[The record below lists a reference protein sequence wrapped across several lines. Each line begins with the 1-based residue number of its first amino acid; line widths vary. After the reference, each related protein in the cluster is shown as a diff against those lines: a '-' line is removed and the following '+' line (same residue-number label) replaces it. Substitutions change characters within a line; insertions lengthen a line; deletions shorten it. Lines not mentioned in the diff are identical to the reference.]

1 MTKIINPAWIGLSLC
16 LCLSAPSWAQTVLTV
31 AAYPAVDEIIKS
43 ALPEWQKKH
52 PQVQVKVVGRE
63 YADHHTAMTTALAAS
78 SGLPDVM
85 TIEYGYLGRFSQSGG
100 LENLAAEPY
109 RADLKAE
116 QFVSFAWQQGQ
127 HDRLGQ
133 TAIPTDIGPGA
144 LFYRQDIVQKAQVK
158 TEQLSARW
166 EDLIEAGKQIKART
180 GVYLVAHARDI
191 KDIVIRS
198 SLGAGEGI
206 YYNEQGQS
214 VVGTAPRFKRAFEL
228 ASLVRQ
234 QGLDAKVNAWS
245 NEWGESLKRG
255 NVAVQMMGAWL
266 GGHLQNWLAPDST
279 GKWRSGRLPEGV
291 ATSWGG
297 TFYAIPKKAGNK
309 ALAWDLIQHLTL
321 NKAQQQAAFQ
331 KFNAFPALKEAQSGS
346 YFDQPVDY
354 LGGQKAR
361 GDWKDAAQKIVP
373 TKVFRNDP
381 IAEEIVNAELD
392 LVLTKGKS
400 IEQALADAHRLIQ
413 RRAQR

>member
-1 MTKIINPAWIGLSLC
+1 MTKIINPVWVGLSLFM
-16 LCLSAPSWAQTVLTV
+16 CLSATSGAQTVLTV
-31 AAYPAVDEIIKS
+31 AAYPAVDEIIKA

-52 PQVQVKVVGRE
+52 PQIHVKVVGRE

-116 QFVSFAWQQGQ
+116 RFVSYAWQQGQ

-133 TAIPTDIGPGA
+133 TAIPSDIGPGA

-158 TEQLSARW
+158 PEQLSGRW

-180 GVYLVAHARDI
+180 GVYLVAHSRDI

-198 SLGAGEGI
+198 GLGTGEGI

-214 VVGTAPRFKRAFEL
+214 VVGTSPRFRRAFEL
-228 ASLVRQ
+228 AKQVRQ
-234 QGLDAKVNAWS
+234 EGLDAKVNAWS

-255 NVAVQMMGAWL
+255 NVAVQMMGGLA
-266 GGHLQNWLAPDST
+266 GG
-279 GKWRSGRLPEGV
+279 
-291 ATSWGG
+291 
-297 TFYAIPKKAGNK
+297 
-309 ALAWDLIQHLTL
+309 ALAKLAGT
-321 NKAQQQAAFQ
+321 
-331 KFNAFPALKEAQSGS
+331 G
-346 YFDQPVDY
+346 
-354 LGGQKAR
+354 LGGQMAQCAIAR
-361 GDWKDAAQKIVP
+361 GVGHILGRNLLRDPQKG
-373 TKVFRNDP
+373 R
-381 IAEEIVNAELD
+381 
-392 LVLTKGKS
+392 
-400 IEQALADAHRLIQ
+400 
-413 RRAQR
+413 

>member
-1 MTKIINPAWIGLSLC
+1 MTKITSSGWLALTFW
-16 LCLSAPSWAQTVLTV
+16 LCLSAPAGAQTVLTV
-31 AAYPAVDEIIKS
+31 AAYPAVDEIIKA

-100 LENLAAEPY
+100 LENLAADPY
-109 RADLKAE
+109 RADAMANR
-116 QFVSFAWQQGQ
+116 FVAFAFQQGQ
-127 HDRLGQ
+127 HDRHGQ
-133 TAIPTDIGPGA
+133 TALPTDIGPGA
-144 LFYRQDIVQKAQVK
+144 LFYRQDILQKSQVK
-158 TEQLSARW
+158 PEQLSARW
-166 EDLIEAGKQIKART
+166 EDVIEAGKQIKARS
-180 GVYLVAHARDI
+180 GVFLVAHARDI

-198 SLGAGEGI
+198 GLGAGEGI

-214 VVGTAPRFKRAFEL
+214 LVGTSPRFKRAFEL
-228 ASLVRQ
+228 AKQVRQ
-234 QGLDAKVNAWS
+234 EGLDAKVNAWS
-245 NEWGESLKRG
+245 NEWGEALKRG

-266 GGHLQNWLAPDST
+266 GGHLQNWLAPDAV
-279 GKWRSGRLPEGV
+279 GKWRSARLPEGL

-297 TFYAIPKKAGNK
+297 TFYAIPKKAANK
-309 ALAWDLIQHLTL
+309 TLAWDLIQHLTL
-321 NKAQQQAAFQ
+321 NKAQQELAFQ
-331 KFNAFPALKEAQSGS
+331 KFNAFPALKEAQSGA
-346 YFDQPVDY
+346 YFDQPVAY

-361 GDWKDAAQKIVP
+361 VEWRDSAQKITP
-373 TKVFRNDP
+373 TRVFRNDP

-392 LVLTKGKS
+392 LVLTKGKA
-400 IEQALADAHRLIQ
+400 IDQALADAHRLIQ